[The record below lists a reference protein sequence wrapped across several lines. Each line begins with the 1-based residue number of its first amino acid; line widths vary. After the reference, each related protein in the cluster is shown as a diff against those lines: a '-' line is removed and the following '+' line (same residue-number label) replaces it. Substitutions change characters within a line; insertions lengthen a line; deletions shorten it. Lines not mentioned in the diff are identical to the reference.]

1 MVFAKTGKIRKIRL
15 ETVILQVVL
24 ILLSLVYIVPFLW
37 LVLGSLK
44 TNTELF
50 ATPTVW
56 IPAIPQWSNYINAIQ
71 SFPFLLYLKNTLL
84 IIGYGIIGSLLSNSL
99 IAYGFSCIDWRGR
112 NALFMVS
119 LTGIMLPFQ
128 VTMIPLFL
136 IFQKL
141 KLIGTLLPMI
151 ITTFFGNAFFIFLL
165 RQFFIGIPKAL
176 IESAKIDGAREFTIF
191 YRIVLPLAKPA
202 LTTVV
207 IFVFLNSWNDFVGPL
222 IFLTDAKL
230 YTLSIGIQQIMSQN
244 DPRWTTLLPAG
255 VIMTV
260 PVLLIFFVLQKYFI
274 QGIASSGIKG

>member
-71 SFPFLLYLKNTLL
+71 SFPFLLYLNNTLL

-119 LTGIMLPFQ
+119 LTGIRFTSCM
-128 VTMIPLFL
+128 
-136 IFQKL
+136 
-141 KLIGTLLPMI
+141 PM
-151 ITTFFGNAFFIFLL
+151 N
-165 RQFFIGIPKAL
+165 
-176 IESAKIDGAREFTIF
+176 FTIV
-191 YRIVLPLAKPA
+191 R
-202 LTTVV
+202 
-207 IFVFLNSWNDFVGPL
+207 
-222 IFLTDAKL
+222 
-230 YTLSIGIQQIMSQN
+230 
-244 DPRWTTLLPAG
+244 
-255 VIMTV
+255 
-260 PVLLIFFVLQKYFI
+260 
-274 QGIASSGIKG
+274 

>member
-1 MVFAKTGKIRKIRL
+1 MKKRGKKIRL
-15 ETVILQVVL
+15 ETVLLQTIL
-24 ILLSLVYIVPFLW
+24 ILLSLIYIVPFLW

-56 IPAIPQWSNYINAIQ
+56 VPAVPQWQNYANAIT
-71 SFPFLLYLKNTLL
+71 SFPFGLYLKNTLI
-84 IIGYGIIGSLLSNSL
+84 IIGGCILGSLLSNTMV
-99 IAYGFSCIDWRGR
+99 AYGFSCIDWKGR

-136 IFQKL
+136 IFRQL
-141 KLIGTLLPMI
+141 RLIGTLLPMI
-151 ITTFFGNAFFIFLL
+151 ITAFFGNAFFIFLL
-165 RQFFIGIPKAL
+165 RQFFVGLPKSL
-176 IESAKIDGAREFTIF
+176 LESAKIDGANEFTIF
-191 YRIVLPLAKPA
+191 SRIVIPLSKPV

-207 IFVFLNSWNDFVGPL
+207 IMTFLNSWNDFVGPL
-222 IFLTDAKL
+222 VFLTDGKL

-260 PVLLIFFVLQKYFI
+260 PVLVIFFALQKYFI
-274 QGIASSGIKG
+274 QGIAFSGIKG

>member
-15 ETVILQVVL
+15 ETVILQLVL

-119 LTGIMLPFQ
+119 LTGIMMVP
-128 VTMIPLFL
+128 
-136 IFQKL
+136 
-141 KLIGTLLPMI
+141 
-151 ITTFFGNAFFIFLL
+151 LL
-165 RQFFIGIPKAL
+165 RKCFCAQITSHYGPISKISVSNCIGEKSLAL
-176 IESAKIDGAREFTIF
+176 EDF
-191 YRIVLPLAKPA
+191 RIAACTRSVGCYLALK
-202 LTTVV
+202 
-207 IFVFLNSWNDFVGPL
+207 
-222 IFLTDAKL
+222 
-230 YTLSIGIQQIMSQN
+230 
-244 DPRWTTLLPAG
+244 RR
-255 VIMTV
+255 
-260 PVLLIFFVLQKYFI
+260 
-274 QGIASSGIKG
+274 